1 MKYPDYPYKV
11 RGSLIIW
18 TLHRHATDAFL
29 VWILAQDFSRAR
41 NGGKPSGRFHEKH
54 FINQLAKDMGCN
66 IITAESRLERAI
78 EFGFINEEINDQ
90 YLITGRNKMVEI
102 AMKEC
107 LSDDSHD
114 KFYRKIFSND
124 IEYTVKAHNLIDP
137 KNTQNTKINLYKIF
151 AVHGSQYLWS
161 RNTHAKILGNN
172 RDAIIKLSNRADLD
186 EVGTCLLI
194 NPMSLL
200 RNPDCSRLEAI
211 NAFKNAESLYR
222 QGDKIRGR
230 ELLHFR
236 RVDLQ
241 DFRPETYL
249 CIQLPNTYWSR
260 SVEKEVPVKFD
271 TYPVLLGPGNEESY
285 VFTSK
290 RKEQRLESRIRFV
303 TSRER
308 LGQISLPDRLIGAH
322 LDGLHKVLD
331 EPRCHEA
338 ILQGTGAEDV
348 VHPTA
353 STVTVWRTKAV
364 KEENT
369 PIKCTGKTGSNKTQ
383 PSLS

>member
-1 MKYPDYPYKV
+1 MKYLDYPYKV
-11 RGSLIIW
+11 RGSIIMW
-18 TLHRHATDAFL
+18 TLHKQATDAFL

-41 NGGKPSGRFHEKH
+41 NGGRPSGRFHEKY
-54 FINQLAKDMGCN
+54 FINQLSKDMGCN
-66 IITAESRLERAI
+66 LITAESRLESAI
-78 EFGFINEEINDQ
+78 NLGFLNEETENQ

-102 AMKEC
+102 AIRDC
-107 LSDDSHD
+107 LSDDSENSLFK
-114 KFYRKIFSND
+114 KFFLND
-124 IEYTVKAHNLIDP
+124 VEYTIRAQNLIDP
-137 KNTQNTKINLYKIF
+137 QNTQNTKINLYKIL

-161 RNTHAKILGNN
+161 RDTHAEIMGNN
-172 RDAIIKLSNRADLD
+172 RDAVIKISNKADLD

-200 RNPDCSRLEAI
+200 RNPDCTKLEAI
-211 NAFKNAESLYR
+211 NAFKKAESLYR
-222 QGDKIRGR
+222 QGYKIHGR

-249 CIQLPNTYWSR
+249 SIQLPNTYWSR

-271 TYPVLLGPGNEESY
+271 TYPALLGPGNEESR

-290 RKEQRLESRIRFV
+290 RKEERLEGRIPFV

-308 LGQISLPDRLIGAH
+308 LGQIFLPDRLIGAH

-331 EPRCHEA
+331 EPLCHEI

-348 VHPTA
+348 VHPT
-353 STVTVWRTKAV
+353 SSSVTVWRTKAM
-364 KEENT
+364 KLENT
-369 PIKCTGKTGSNKTQ
+369 PLTGTGNLQTSRSY
-383 PSLS
+383 SLHS